1 MEIGCSLAP
10 YETFVGERGRDKMV
24 HQKLTQANEV
34 VHENGSSN
42 HNKIATLIRQ
52 LIEHVDKNGSPRVI
66 NSTDGKQQEIL
77 LNVFL
82 DDADYTLT
90 RTKSKRIKTQ
100 VRLSPRE
107 REIVN
112 LVAQGLPNKM
122 IASVLEIS
130 PWTVATHLRRIF
142 VKLGV
147 NSRAEMVAQALKD
160 EKLMRYLRFG

>member
-1 MEIGCSLAP
+1 
-10 YETFVGERGRDKMV
+10 MV
-24 HQKLTQANEV
+24 DQKLTQAIEV
-34 VHENGSSN
+34 GGKNGNSN
-42 HNKIATLIRQ
+42 HNEITALIRQ
-52 LIEHVDKNGSPRVI
+52 ILEQVEKNEPHQFES
-66 NSTDGKQQEIL
+66 STDGKQQEIL
-77 LNVFL
+77 FKVYL

-90 RTKSKRIKTQ
+90 RTKSRRIKTQ

-112 LVAQGLPNKM
+112 LVAQGLPNKT

-147 NSRAEMVAQALKD
+147 SSRAEMVAQALKD
-160 EKLMRYLRFG
+160 EKLMRYLRFGQ

>member
-1 MEIGCSLAP
+1 
-10 YETFVGERGRDKMV
+10 MV
-24 HQKLTQANEV
+24 HQKLTQAIEV
-34 VHENGSSN
+34 GHENGRSN
-42 HNKIATLIRQ
+42 QNKVAALIRQ
-52 LIEHVDKNGSPRVI
+52 LLEHVDKNGPPRVI
-66 NSTDGKQQEIL
+66 NSTNGKQQEIL
-77 LNVFL
+77 LKVNL

-112 LVAQGLPNKM
+112 LVAQGLPNKT

-142 VKLGV
+142 VKLEV
-147 NSRAEMVAQALKD
+147 NSRAEMVAKALKD
-160 EKLMRYLRFG
+160 EKLMHYLRFG